1 MFICAS
7 VLACPFWQCVSL
19 YLHGQRLQDT
29 SQYVLSELQALETE
43 QKHIDNRA
51 GIVERRLRRLMES
64 SEKQKN
70 IKSGCEANRNSVKL
84 TFTCAYQRPQI
95 PVVTFLSKYNRV

>member
-1 MFICAS
+1 M
-7 VLACPFWQCVSL
+7 SL

-51 GIVERRLRRLMES
+51 GVVERRLRRLMES
-64 SEKQKN
+64 GENDERYQKGAEP
-70 IKSGCEANRNSVKL
+70 KVNRVRH
-84 TFTCAYQRPQI
+84 TVMCAYQRI
-95 PVVTFLSKYNRV
+95 NFLSIYSNNNKNAPF